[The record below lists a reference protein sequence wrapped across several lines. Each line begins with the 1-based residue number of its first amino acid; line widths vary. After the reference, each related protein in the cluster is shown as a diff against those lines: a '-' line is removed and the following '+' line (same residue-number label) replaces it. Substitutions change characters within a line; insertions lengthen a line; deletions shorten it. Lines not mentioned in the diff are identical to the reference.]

1 MLHSLALEVGHI
13 MYDLSRRLPLHWT
26 GKIGAFLWKRS
37 KACQNAQALCQVRQE
52 LPSTLRACSERQ
64 RSFLYLQGTKEQ
76 R

>member
-13 MYDLSRRLPLHWT
+13 MYDLNRRLPLHWT
-26 GKIGAFLWKRS
+26 R
-37 KACQNAQALCQVRQE
+37 QNWSFPLEKVQSMSDCQALCQVRQE